1 VLHRNDPVKDK
12 RKRFGLFTRLSA
24 ATSFPTLVT
33 AGGRSIGTHAV
44 NWVEGRESPRRH
56 LHTMRVP

>member
-12 RKRFGLFTRLSA
+12 PKRFGLFARLGV

-33 AGGRSIGTHAV
+33 AASSSIGTHAV
-44 NWVEGRESPRRH
+44 NWVD
-56 LHTMRVP
+56 